1 MARGR
6 NSTATGVRFN
16 DGLLLE
22 LRKLA
27 QSQGLTTN
35 EFIVRLVE
43 HGLECSGHPVVE
55 HQVWAVLPLSVGES
69 IGALAGESIGA
80 EAGESIRARA
90 REEI

>member
-16 DGLLLE
+16 DGLLLK
-22 LRKLA
+22 LKKLA
-27 QSQGLTTN
+27 QSEGLTTN

-43 HGLECSGHPVVE
+43 YGLECSAHLVVE
-55 HQVWAVLPLSVGES
+55 HQVAVLPLSVGES
-69 IGALAGESIGA
+69 VRALAGESIGTQ
-80 EAGESIRARA
+80 AGESIRARA

>member
-16 DGLLLE
+16 DGLLLQ
-22 LRKLA
+22 LKKLA

-35 EFIVRLVE
+35 EFIVLLVE
-43 HGLECSGHPVVE
+43 HGLECSE
-55 HQVWAVLPLSVGES
+55 HQVVEPQIAVLPLAVGES
-69 IGALAGESIGA
+69 VRALAGESIGA
-80 EAGESIRARA
+80 QAGESIRARA

>member
-16 DGLLLE
+16 DGLLLQLKE
-22 LRKLA
+22 LA
-27 QSQGLTTN
+27 ESQGLTTN

-43 HGLECSGHPVVE
+43 HGLKCSEHPVVE
-55 HQVWAVLPLSVGES
+55 HQVAVLPLSVGES
-69 IGALAGESIGA
+69 VRALAGESIGA
-80 EAGESIRARA
+80 QAGESIRARA